1 MPYQAE
7 SVAVPVFPSFRDFGS
22 VMDRGVKSASV
33 KAGASGGAAFSKSFA
48 DSASKGRGFEQL
60 EKRIADTVSG
70 ASKKVSTARTAEED
84 ATRKARIEEQKL
96 QELRDSGKA
105 KASQLSTAEDRLIRS
120 QRALKTAQDNTRK
133 ATQDYDDALE
143 RGNRELKQAR
153 EEADRSVGVFGR
165 LGDKIKSATRGGGD
179 DAFSGISRS
188 AKREGER
195 SGRTFGSSFGGGI
208 KAGLGIAAGALAIV
222 KGLDVVRDFA
232 ADSISEARDS
242 QQVGAVTTQI
252 IKATGAAAKIS
263 AGQVGDLS
271 TAISNKTG
279 VDDEAIQKGANL
291 LLTFKQVRNEV
302 GQGNQVFDRATAA
315 AVDLSKAG
323 FGSIESG
330 SKMLGKALNDPV
342 KGISALSRAG
352 VTFTDQQKDQIKTLV
367 QSGDVLGAQK
377 IILGEVEAQ
386 VGGVAAAST
395 TAGEKLKT
403 AWDNGKEAIG
413 TAFLPV
419 LDEAQDALRTK
430 LLPLITDKVVP
441 ALPEIAHG
449 FSTGLKLVTSFGRIG
464 AGAVR
469 PLFRALS
476 SGKESVGSLVDYF
489 DTHQGDITEFF
500 VEGGHAAIGFGKGAA
515 GVAVVTLR
523 AYAGLQKGVQ
533 GYLEGFL
540 GSVQTV
546 LGAASTAA
554 SAVGLDDVATKL
566 DTATTGLQK
575 LRDNNKAS
583 NSGDI
588 ANSIADGI
596 SSKLLPAL
604 DAADAGLTKIGDSE
618 IGKARLRDQA
628 ALVTQSIKGIGT
640 EADGSQ
646 IKLKHFADISKLSAD
661 EQAGLRRRL
670 KDAAA
675 GLREQLGAMQGAGV
689 GQAQLSAAWKEG
701 KKRLE
706 AEFIQMGLSKREA
719 KRLAEQYAGVKP
731 KVETKVSQPGMS
743 AARRNT
749 KGLDNDIN
757 NLNSKEIDIKLR
769 WSAVT
774 GGADITVAAAASLF
788 KTKPKA
794 RGGLTE
800 GRHAGG
806 LLPGNTPLW
815 KGDDLLLPRTD
826 GRQQPL
832 RGGEGIYVTEAM
844 HDPYERARMLA
855 VNKAA
860 LRGESLARFRADNLE
875 HGRASGGLTRRI
887 RTQFDAHGPLP
898 DVAGAFKVIDAAMI
912 NAAESAGKAI
922 AKKALDEVGAGA
934 IDVANPR
941 GRTTY
946 RGGRFTNLFAAN
958 LKRAEKIGGGRLNVY
973 QGGFRPRTSYSG
985 TSHAGDAVDIAVNY
999 ALGRAL
1005 RKVGIASGDRTGLG
1019 NWAPHIH
1026 AVPTK
1031 GAGFGG
1037 GSAVW
1042 QAQDYLRRGG
1052 PKQSMRSSW
1061 GLATGGVVPVHA
1073 GVYDTGGH
1081 LPPGLTLAYNGTG
1094 RPERIRTEV
1103 QERQLQQAA
1112 APTRHVE
1119 LKAYGS
1125 DPREVARE
1133 LAELERIDAVMS
1145 QYLQPA

>member
-7 SVAVPVFPSFRDFGS
+7 SVAVPVFPSFRDFGA
-22 VMDRGVKSASV
+22 VMNRGVKSASV
-33 KAGASGGAAFSKSFA
+33 KAGADGGAAFSKSFS
-48 DSASKGRGFEQL
+48 DSASKNRGFEQL

-70 ASKKVSTARTAEED
+70 ASKKMTAARTAEED

-120 QRALKTAQDNTRK
+120 QRALRAAQDNTRK
-133 ATQDYDDALE
+133 STQDYDDALE

-153 EEADRSVGVFGR
+153 EEADRSIGVFGR
-165 LGDKIKSATRGGGD
+165 LGDKIKSATRGAGD
-179 DAFSGISRS
+179 GAFSGISKS
-188 AKREGER
+188 AKREGEL
-195 SGRTFGSSFGGGI
+195 SGRSFGGAFGGGL
-208 KAGLGIAAGALAIV
+208 KAGIGVAAGALAFV
-222 KGLDVVRDFA
+222 KGLDVVRDFTT
-232 ADSISEARDS
+232 DSIAEARES

-252 IKATGAAAKIS
+252 IKATGEAAKVS
-263 AGQVGDLS
+263 ADQVGDLS

-302 GQGNQVFDRATAA
+302 GEGNKIFDRATAA
-315 AVDLSKAG
+315 SVDLSKAG

-330 SKMLGKALNDPV
+330 SKMLGKALNDPI

-367 QSGDVLGAQK
+367 ESGDVLGAQK

-395 TAGEKLKT
+395 TAGEKLET
-403 AWDNGKEAIG
+403 AWNNGKEAIG

-419 LDEAQDALRTK
+419 LDDAENALRDQ
-430 LLPLITDKVVP
+430 LLPLITDKIVP
-441 ALPEIAHG
+441 ALPAIARG

-464 AGAVR
+464 AGAVK
-469 PLFRALS
+469 PLIGALS
-476 SGKESVGSLVDYF
+476 GGKESVGSLVDYLE
-489 DTHQGDITEFF
+489 THQGDITKFF

-540 GSVQTV
+540 GTVQTV
-546 LGAASTAA
+546 LSAASTAA
-554 SAVGLDDVATKL
+554 SAVGLDDVAAKL
-566 DTATTGLQK
+566 DVATTGLQK

-588 ANSIADGI
+588 ANSIANGI
-596 SSKLLPAL
+596 SDKLLPAL

-628 ALVTQSIKGIGT
+628 AAVAQSIRGIGT
-640 EADGSQ
+640 DADGSQ
-646 IKLKHFADISKLSAD
+646 VKLKRFADISKLSAA
-661 EQAGLRRRL
+661 EQSGLRLRL
-670 KDAAA
+670 KDASVALRDQVSSLQAA
-675 GLREQLGAMQGAGV
+675 GAGQDQLT
-689 GQAQLSAAWKEG
+689 AAWKAG
-701 KKRLE
+701 KKHLYD
-706 AEFIQMGLSKREA
+706 EFIQMGLSRREA
-719 KRLAEQYAGVKP
+719 KKLAEQYAGVKP
-731 KVETKVSQPGMS
+731 KVETRVTQPGMND
-743 AARRNT
+743 ARNKT
-749 KGLDNDIN
+749 KDLDRRINDLN
-757 NLNSKEIDIKLR
+757 NKSVEIKLK

-774 GGADITVAAAASLF
+774 TGADITVAAASSLF
-788 KTKPKA
+788 GKKKD
-794 RGGLTE
+794 RGGLVE
-800 GRHAGG
+800 GRHTGG
-806 LLPGNTPLW
+806 LLPGDTPLW
-815 KGDDLLLPRTD
+815 KGDDILLPRTD

-844 HDPYERARMLA
+844 HDPYERARMFA

-860 LRGESLARFRADNLE
+860 LRGESLARFRSDSLE
-875 HGRASGGLTRRI
+875 PGHATGGLTRNI

-898 DVAGAFKVIDAAMI
+898 DVAGAFTVINQAMI
-912 NAAESAGKAI
+912 KAAEETGKTI
-922 AKKALDEVGAGA
+922 IKKALAEASAGA
-934 IDVANPR
+934 INVANPR

-958 LKRAEKIGGGRLNVY
+958 LKRAEKIGGGRLSIY
-973 QGGFRPRTSYSG
+973 QGGFRPATSYSG

-1031 GAGFGG
+1031 GAGYGG

-1052 PKQSMRSSW
+1052 PKQSMRSPW
-1061 GLATGGVVPVHA
+1061 GLAEGGQVPIHTGVF
-1073 GVYDTGGH
+1073 DTGGH

-1094 RPERIRTEV
+1094 RPETIRTEV
-1103 QERQLQQAA
+1103 QERQLQAVA
-1112 APTRHVE
+1112 GPTRHVE
-1119 LKAYGS
+1119 IKAYGS
-1125 DPREVARE
+1125 EPRQLARE
-1133 LAELERIDAVMS
+1133 IAELERIDDVMS
-1145 QYLQPA
+1145 QYLP